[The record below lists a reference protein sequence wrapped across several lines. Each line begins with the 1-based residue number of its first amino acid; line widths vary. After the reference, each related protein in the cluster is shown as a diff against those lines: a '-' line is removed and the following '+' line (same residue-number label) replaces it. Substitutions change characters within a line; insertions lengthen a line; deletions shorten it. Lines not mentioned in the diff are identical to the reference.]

1 MLITLDEIGM
11 MPVRALSWKQPF
23 ATMML
28 YGKAETR
35 IWPTEYRG
43 LVLICSSQRGYNQF
57 QLSTISGG
65 VQVRRMNEE
74 MKKHGV
80 GYPLPEGY
88 AIGIGRLHTCRC
100 MGAYA
105 PKQDPK
111 EVEAIENKT
120 YVRFFSDLWVFE
132 FKDIRPIKPIPWKG
146 SQKWRNLTDDEKK
159 QIVLL

>member
-1 MLITLDEIGM
+1 MLITLDEIGI
-11 MPVRALSWKQPF
+11 MPVRALSWKQPY

-35 IWPTEYRG
+35 MWPTEYRG
-43 LVLICSSQRGYNQF
+43 LVLICSSQRPYNDL
-57 QLSTISGG
+57 QLSAISHGE
-65 VQVRRMNEE
+65 QVRRMRDKLAE
-74 MKKHGV
+74 KRFPVLDGHALGV
-80 GYPLPEGY
+80 
-88 AIGIGRLHTCRC
+88 GRLHTCRC

-105 PKQDPK
+105 PKQDRK
-111 EVEAIENKT
+111 DVEEIENKT

-132 FKDIRPIKPIPWKG
+132 FKDVRPIKPIPWKG

>member
-1 MLITLDEIGM
+1 MLITKDEIDM
-11 MPVRALSWKQPF
+11 MPVRALSWKQPY

-43 LVLICSSQRGYNQF
+43 LVLICSSGSAYNDL

-65 VQVRRMNEE
+65 IQVRRMREQLAANR
-74 MKKHGV
+74 
-80 GYPLPEGY
+80 YPVLNGH
-88 AIGIGRLHTCRC
+88 ALAIGRLHTCRC

-105 PKQDPK
+105 PKQDANDI
-111 EVEAIENKT
+111 EAIENKT

-132 FKDIRPIKPIPWKG
+132 FKDVRPIKPIPWKG
-146 SQKWRNLTDDEKK
+146 SQKWRNITKEDKNN
-159 QIVLL
+159 IFLL